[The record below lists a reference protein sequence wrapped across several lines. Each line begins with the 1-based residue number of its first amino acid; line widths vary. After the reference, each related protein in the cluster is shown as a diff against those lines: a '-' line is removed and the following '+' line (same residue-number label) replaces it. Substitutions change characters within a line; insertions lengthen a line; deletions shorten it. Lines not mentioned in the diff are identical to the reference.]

1 MDSDPFRLHLLIVAA
16 GSGRRMGAERNKL
29 LLPLEGRPLLAWT
42 LEAALASSSIEWIGL
57 VGQERDRAD
66 IDALLAQLHP
76 AKPLQWVQGGASRQ
90 ESVACGLAALP
101 AGASHV
107 LIHDGARC
115 LAQPELFDRCSAAL
129 LADGEALIAATPV
142 VDTIKQV
149 DGQRRI
155 VHTPP
160 RAELWAAQTPQGFPV
175 DQLRQAHQRAL
186 QEGWEVTDDAALFER
201 LGWPVRVL
209 EATGA
214 NLKIT
219 TPLDLELAA
228 ALLRQR

>member
-1 MDSDPFRLHLLIVAA
+1 MRMQSSFLVKRE
-16 GSGRRMGAERNKL
+16 SGRIQFSAEKYNLTSQNAFKYQGIANDTGAVRYTGE
-29 LLPLEGRPLLAWT
+29 LPEG
-42 LEAALASSSIEWIGL
+42 
-57 VGQERDRAD
+57 
-66 IDALLAQLHP
+66 
-76 AKPLQWVQGGASRQ
+76 
-90 ESVACGLAALP
+90 ACGQAVQILDLDACTTSRVRNFP
-101 AGASHV
+101 
-107 LIHDGARC
+107 
-115 LAQPELFDRCSAAL
+115 
-129 LADGEALIAATPV
+129 TPV

-160 RAELWAAQTPQGFPV
+160 RAELWAAQTPQGSPV

>member
-1 MDSDPFRLHLLIVAA
+1 MHLLIVAA

-29 LLPLEGRPLLAWT
+29 LLSLAGRPLLAWT
-42 LEAALASSSIEWIGL
+42 LAAALASRSIAWIGL
-57 VGQERDRAD
+57 VGQERDRSD
-66 IDALLAQLHP
+66 VDAILQSLDLAIP
-76 AKPLQWVQGGASRQ
+76 VRWVQGGDSRQ
-90 ESVACGLAALP
+90 VSVACGLAALP
-101 AGASHV
+101 AEAEHV

-115 LAQPELFDRCSAAL
+115 LAEAELFDRCSEAL
-129 LADGEALIAATPV
+129 LSTGEALIAATPV

-149 DGQRRI
+149 DGQQRI
-155 VHTPP
+155 VNTPP

-175 DQLRQAHQRAL
+175 QQLRQAHQRAVE
-186 QEGWEVTDDAALFER
+186 QGWAVTDDAALFER

-209 EATGA
+209 EASAA

-228 ALLRQR
+228 ALLKRR